1 MAKGMTGL
9 TPVPRGS
16 RGDSHIAADSQHC
29 SAILR
34 EIVTLVLTHGGHIHP
49 GAVWREREGHMTVTC
64 NPAGAD
70 NPHPL
75 VMLPRELLVPITGAE
90 WADSTERLILRQ
102 APPSITPLQHALLD
116 LHIELYNATGKIPW
130 TVSHHLRA
138 VAARN
143 PAWLEPLRAIR
154 PGLYAEP
161 ATPASIFLATRVFG
175 LKSDA
180 PPAFG
185 DSPNEWAEVGVQ
197 IEPDAKPPMGTAFAF
212 AHPAD
217 HASSASPA
225 GWAKQRVPIGPDA
238 TPAMVTDA
246 DLAHSTA
253 GRSNPPR
260 KTHVLMPLIDM
271 LNHHPRGAPFQLDD
285 SRLSVRVAQPTGDGE
300 CFAAYGGRRDV
311 LDLALHYG
319 YLDMATPF
327 AFSAPVNVEVE
338 GLCHIRVAAGRTRPA
353 HPLDPPRTQWDGETL
368 ELSHLCAHGEHP
380 ERLQTVL
387 RLPLLAIARKRGH
400 GPDAANRRIDNALE
414 RLCAANLAALDR
426 VGQAARTYPGEPVAT
441 LLTQAVRRQ
450 AEILRKVM
458 CGHGDRVK
466 AAGAHRA

>member
-34 EIVTLVLTHGGHIHP
+34 EIVTLLLTHGGHIHP
-49 GAVWREREGHMTVTC
+49 GAVWREREGHMGVTC
-64 NPAGAD
+64 DPAGAD

-75 VMLPRELLVPITGAE
+75 VMLPRELLVPITSAE

-102 APPSITPLQHALLD
+102 PPPSITPLQYALLD

-130 TVSHHLRA
+130 TVSHHPRA
-138 VAARN
+138 VSARD

-154 PGLYAEP
+154 PGLYAEL
-161 ATPASIFLATRVFG
+161 ATPACVFLDTRVFG

-180 PPAFG
+180 PPASG
-185 DSPNEWAEVGVQ
+185 GSPNEWGEVVVQ
-197 IEPDAKPPMGTAFAF
+197 IRPDAKPQMG
-212 AHPAD
+212 
-217 HASSASPA
+217 
-225 GWAKQRVPIGPDA
+225 
-238 TPAMVTDA
+238 TDA
-246 DLAHSTA
+246 DLAHSTG

-260 KTHVLMPLIDM
+260 KTQVLMPLIDM
-271 LNHHPRGAPFQLDD
+271 LNHHPRGAPYQLDD

-400 GPDAANRRIDNALE
+400 GPDTANRRIDHALE
-414 RLCAANLAALDR
+414 RLCAANLAALDQ

-441 LLTQAVRRQ
+441 LLTQAAQRQ
-450 AEILRKVM
+450 ADILRKVM
-458 CGHGDRVK
+458 CGHGGRVK
-466 AAGAHRA
+466 AARAHRA

>member
-1 MAKGMTGL
+1 MAKGMPGV
-9 TPVPRGS
+9 TPVQRGS
-16 RGDSHIAADSQHC
+16 RGDTHVAADSQHC
-29 SAILR
+29 SAMLR
-34 EIVTLVLTHGGHIHP
+34 EIVTLVLTHGGHIQP

-64 NPAGAD
+64 DPAGAD

-90 WADSTERLILRQ
+90 WADSTERLVLRQ

-130 TVSHHLRA
+130 TVSHHPHA

-154 PGLYAEP
+154 PGLYAES

-180 PPAFG
+180 PPAFC
-185 DSPNEWAEVGVQ
+185 DSSNEWAEVGVQ
-197 IEPDAKPPMGTAFAF
+197 IEPDAKPQMGTAFAF
-212 AHPAD
+212 ARPTD

-225 GWAKQRVPIGPDA
+225 GWAKQRMPIGPDA

-260 KTHVLMPLIDM
+260 KTQVLMPLIDM

-285 SRLSVRVAQPTGDGE
+285 SRLSVRVAQPIGDGE

-338 GLCHIRVAAGRTRPA
+338 GLCHIRVAAGRSRPA

-400 GPDAANRRIDNALE
+400 GPDAANRRIDHALE
-414 RLCAANLAALDR
+414 YLFAANLAALDR
-426 VGQAARTYPGEPVAT
+426 VGQATRKYPGEPVAT
-441 LLTQAVRRQ
+441 LLTQAVQLQ
-450 AEILRKVM
+450 ADILRKVM
-458 CGHGDRVK
+458 CGHGGRVN
-466 AAGAHRA
+466 AARAHRA